1 MSTDLPSVSKSHN
14 EGTTQPL
21 SVFSMWSGGQVVR
34 WSGGQVVRRS
44 GDQVARWPMVPG
56 HRPSD
61 KWPMATGHPTL
72 ARNQFAHLV
81 GLWRRQET
89 CTFTICSFWM
99 LCFLK
104 DLDLTFPIL
113 SSTVRTASLKDL
125 GFDRSNGS
133 TSTSSACRK
142 TRSLCFVF
150 SGHYL

>member
-1 MSTDLPSVSKSHN
+1 MSTDLPPVSKSHN

-34 WSGGQVVRRS
+34 WSGGQVVRWS

-89 CTFTICSFWM
+89 CTFTIYVPKHLLILNVM
-99 LCFLK
+99 LLERFGLN
-104 DLDLTFPIL
+104 L
-113 SSTVRTASLKDL
+113 SHLVEHRAD
-125 GFDRSNGS
+125 GFIKRFG
-133 TSTSSACRK
+133 
-142 TRSLCFVF
+142 L
-150 SGHYL
+150 